1 MRASTGA
8 AFAAVPA
15 RCCGAP
21 RGGLGHARLADTARA
36 PGMGPHAREQ
46 AQRHQRR
53 QLHEQLRR
61 LLGLR
66 RLWRAQVRAQQRPV
80 HGEQPL

>member
-1 MRASTGA
+1 
-8 AFAAVPA
+8 
-15 RCCGAP
+15 
-21 RGGLGHARLADTARA
+21 
-36 PGMGPHAREQ
+36 MGPHAREQ